1 MSLPKSVTILS
12 VVYAV
17 DVVTPDSGEG
27 ATMKAGGTLGRCDY
41 TNRRIIVVD
50 GEQPADML
58 QTLLH
63 EMVHATLDMLG
74 MHDDWGEGQVTAF
87 AAVYTDALLRNEMV
101 GCAVGLA
108 ADDIAEAV
116 P

>member
-1 MSLPKSVTILS
+1 MKLPTSVIILS
-12 VVYAV
+12 VVYTV
-17 DVVTPDSGEG
+17 DVVSPDSGEG
-27 ATMKAGGTLGRCDY
+27 ATLKASGTLGKCDY
-41 TNRRIIVVD
+41 VNRRIIIVD

-74 MHDDWGEGQVTAF
+74 MHGDWSEGHVTAF
-87 AAVYTDALLRNEMV
+87 AAVYTDALLRNKLV
-101 GCAVGLA
+101 T
-108 ADDIAEAV
+108 